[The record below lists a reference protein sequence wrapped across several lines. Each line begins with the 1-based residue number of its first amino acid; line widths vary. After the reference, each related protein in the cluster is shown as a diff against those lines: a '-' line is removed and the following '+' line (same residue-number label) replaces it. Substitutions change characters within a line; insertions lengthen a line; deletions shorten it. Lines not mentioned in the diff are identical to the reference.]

1 MSLGTPGR
9 HNDPLHVGAMALAL
23 VLAAV
28 LGAALGLIW
37 QSAGF
42 GGAEESEAAAG
53 GG

>member
-9 HNDPLHVGAMALAL
+9 NNDPLHVGAMALAL
-23 VLAAV
+23 VLAAI

-42 GGAEESEAAAG
+42 GDDGESEAAASG
-53 GG
+53 G

>member
-1 MSLGTPGR
+1 MALGPPGR

-23 VLAAV
+23 VLAATP
-28 LGAALGLIW
+28 GAALGLIW

-42 GGAEESEAAAG
+42 GSDGETETAAG

>member
-1 MSLGTPGR
+1 MALGTPGR
-9 HNDPLHVGAMALAL
+9 HNDPLHVGVMALAL
-23 VLAAV
+23 VAAAF

-42 GGAEESEAAAG
+42 GGDDETEAVAG